1 VPKRTFFNTRARKE
15 VARLGWREASPK
27 AVRRSANVEA
37 YRELLLD
44 VGFAEA
50 HTQSITDDVFRPV
63 AKFLCKRLFEPDMK
77 HVNPLLRYTFTPVG
91 FWLNEYKLDYMMA
104 VAQKA

>member
-1 VPKRTFFNTRARKE
+1 
-15 VARLGWREASPK
+15 
-27 AVRRSANVEA
+27 
-37 YRELLLD
+37 
-44 VGFAEA
+44 
-50 HTQSITDDVFRPV
+50 
-63 AKFLCKRLFEPDMK
+63 MK